1 MMETVYEWL
10 RCRSKKALQEDHI
23 MGCPIDD
30 KYLID
35 ALCELTK
42 EIREQKDMLPESIRA
57 VSFQHPLDEEVIG
70 KDGLLE
76 KLLANHGS
84 ISYAEAEDLD
94 GLWKK
99 LLEKS
104 IVCLRFF
111 DKREPFMN
119 KQDPKIVA
127 YGLDQLAD
135 YHHRYTDF
143 ESLMYGASSRYR
155 DHVFHVV
162 RVWLLGVFCLL
173 KPLPRSEDE
182 NATPFICRISLD
194 GGAEMI
200 GEFNFFEKI
209 SMWTIIALCH
219 DLGYP
224 LERAEQILSKTKDM
238 MRAFVPNANIWND
251 FNYSGVQDNIND
263 YILKFISTKM
273 VRHPNRENVY
283 VGRIQPKY
291 FLKYAK
297 SLEQCQHGIIST
309 VIIFKLLIYF
319 MESDFNLND
328 DYTFGGED
336 GRQFYIRREILRSIA
351 AHTCPDA
358 YNINVTTFSSF
369 LFLIDELQEWGRKSW
384 IEMYTGSNKP
394 SAELDLK
401 WFTPEG
407 ISYTETFDLGKYENS
422 DRNSDVIE
430 RIIRVFT
437 KQYTRYKSTFRDGQG
452 LQEKKFDLHKEMF
465 YQLPVRPGG
474 RKRSVQVQ
482 LALLAEGESRF
493 EIGLTNLPR
502 DDQEEFRKA
511 IQARTKGLLYSDDI
525 SIRP

>member
-1 MMETVYEWL
+1 
-10 RCRSKKALQEDHI
+10 

-30 KYLID
+30 KYLIE
-35 ALCELTK
+35 ALCDFAKKISEKKEKLPAEL
-42 EIREQKDMLPESIRA
+42 QNVP
-57 VSFQHPLDEEVIG
+57 FQHPLDEEVIG
-70 KDGLLE
+70 KDQLLQ
-76 KLLANHGS
+76 KLLADHDS

-94 GLWKK
+94 ELWKK
-99 LLEKS
+99 LLEKA

-111 DKREPFMN
+111 DNREPFMK

-135 YHHRYTDF
+135 YHHRYTEF

-173 KPLPRSEDE
+173 KPLPKDEEDDE
-182 NATPFICRISLD
+182 IPFIDEISLD
-194 GGAEMI
+194 GGAEPI
-200 GEFNFFEKI
+200 GELNFFEKI

-224 LERAEQILSKTKDM
+224 LERAEQILSRTKDM
-238 MRAFVPNANIWND
+238 MRSFVPNANIWND
-251 FNYSGVQDNIND
+251 FGYSGVQDNINE

-273 VRHPNRENVY
+273 VAHPERENVY

-309 VIIFKLLIYF
+309 VIIFKLLVFF

-328 DYTFGGED
+328 DYTFCEED

-384 IEMYTGSNKP
+384 IEMYTGSSKP
-394 SAELDLK
+394 SAELELK

-407 ISYTETFDLGKYENS
+407 VSYEETFDLGKYENS
-422 DRNSDVIE
+422 DRNSDVID
-430 RIIRVFT
+430 RIVNVFI
-437 KQYTRYKSTFRDGQG
+437 KQYTKYKSTFRDGQG
-452 LQEKKFDLHKEMF
+452 LLEKKFDLLKEMF
-465 YQLPVRPGG
+465 YQLPVRRGG
-474 RKRSVQVQ
+474 SRRSVRVRFE
-482 LALLAEGESRF
+482 LLAEGKSSF
-493 EIGLTNLPR
+493 EIDLTNLPKDDR
-502 DDQEEFRKA
+502 DEFRKA
-511 IQARTKGLLYSDDI
+511 IQDRTNKLLYKDDI
-525 SIRP
+525 LIKP